1 MKIPKYIDEILR
13 GKANIVT
20 TINGNVDNIDP
31 GYTIRLFGDWP
42 RGYENKLLTSADK
55 LVAWA
60 RRNGA
65 DAYTVQ
71 RDMWYHHYD
80 CTNAGYSKAARDGYW
95 NHIYLVITDPV
106 MLELEKAGLV
116 KR

>member
-1 MKIPKYIDEILR
+1 MKIPKYIREILEN
-13 GKANIVT
+13 KACIVT
-20 TINGNVDNIDP
+20 SINGNVDNIDP

-60 RRNGA
+60 KRNGA
-65 DAYTVQ
+65 DARIVKQ
-71 RDMWYHHYD
+71 QMWYDRYG
-80 CTNAGYSKAARDGYW
+80 CSNVGYRHAVDVRYR

-106 MLELEKAGLV
+106 MLELERAGLV

>member
-1 MKIPKYIDEILR
+1 MKIPKYIREILEN
-13 GKANIVT
+13 KAKIVT
-20 TINGNVDNIDP
+20 SINGNVDEIDP

-42 RGYENKLLTSADK
+42 RGYENQLLTRADK

-60 RRNGA
+60 KRNGA
-65 DAYTVQ
+65 DAYVVKSQ
-71 RDMWYHHYD
+71 MWYERYD
-80 CTNAGYSKAARDGYW
+80 TYYHATRVGYR

-106 MLELEKAGLV
+106 MLELERAGLV

>member
-13 GKANIVT
+13 GKAKIVT
-20 TINGNVDNIDP
+20 TINRSTEGVDP

-42 RGYENKLLTSADK
+42 RGYETKLLTAVDK
-55 LVAWA
+55 LIAWA
-60 RRNGA
+60 KRNGA
-65 DAYTVQ
+65 DAYVVKSQ
-71 RDMWYHHYD
+71 MWYECYD
-80 CTNAGYSKAARDGYW
+80 TYYHATKVGYW